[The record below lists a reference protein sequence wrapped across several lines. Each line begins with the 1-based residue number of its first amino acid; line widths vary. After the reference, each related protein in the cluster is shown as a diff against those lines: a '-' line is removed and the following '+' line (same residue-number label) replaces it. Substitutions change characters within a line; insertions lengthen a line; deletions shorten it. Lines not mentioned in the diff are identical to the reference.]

1 MSTLPDFPF
10 AKQSTFTRN
19 GDLGDHPTVES
30 PLPVTE
36 SPAAESQ
43 VTNQQILPS
52 LGEHAV
58 DPLPLTDSQNTVQNT
73 EPSEDNLDN
82 VTTPLERRY
91 PLRNRKPKII
101 QSMTS
106 MDFGEQSSEQS
117 SFREAMESRE
127 AFLWQPSIQEE
138 YDSHIRN
145 GTWKLVPLP
154 ADRTPI
160 GTRWVFKVKPGHL
173 ETPTRYKSRFVAKGY
188 SQVKGIDFNEY
199 ALYAPV
205 VGYTSL
211 RVILSLCAIF
221 DLEMAQLDIKTAFLN
236 GLVEEEI
243 YIEQP
248 EGFTTPESEHLVGRL
263 VKCIYGLKQ
272 ALHVWNEKFNDFLIL
287 FGFTRSKHDPCVYFR
302 RRETEILIMAIWVD
316 DGLICSNNKTAIAE
330 IISFLATHFEMRS
343 LPTDRFVGLELTR
356 NRKEKKLWVNQ
367 QAFIEK
373 IIHRFNMSQCNPKLT
388 PADPNV
394 RLSKE
399 MEPKTNSQRQEAK
412 KLPYQ
417 QAVGCLNYLAQTTR
431 PDIGFAVNQLSRYC
445 NLFGAE
451 HWKAAKHVIA
461 YLKGTVSYGLCY
473 GGDGASVSSSL
484 VGYSDSDYAGDL
496 DNFRSTTGYILFFNL
511 GPVCWRSRLQPSTAG
526 STMQAEYQALS
537 DFTKETV
544 FVRWLLQELNFL
556 GQQPAMLFCDNT
568 AAIQLANN
576 PSCQAKTRHINVA
589 YHTIRDFIKDRSIEV
604 NQVSS
609 KENLADTLTK
619 PLPAVAFEKIRSLI
633 GIQQLL
639 LSP

>member
-1 MSTLPDFPF
+1 
-10 AKQSTFTRN
+10 
-19 GDLGDHPTVES
+19 
-30 PLPVTE
+30 
-36 SPAAESQ
+36 
-43 VTNQQILPS
+43 
-52 LGEHAV
+52 
-58 DPLPLTDSQNTVQNT
+58 
-73 EPSEDNLDN
+73 
-82 VTTPLERRY
+82 
-91 PLRNRKPKII
+91 
-101 QSMTS
+101 MTS
-106 MDFGEQSSEQS
+106 MDFGEQSSEPS
-117 SFREAMESRE
+117 SFRETMESRE

-145 GTWKLVPLP
+145 GTWKLVRLP
-154 ADRTPI
+154 AGRTPI

-248 EGFTTPESEHLVGRL
+248 EGFTTPEREHLVGRL

-272 ALHVWNEKFNDFLIL
+272 APHVWNEKFNDFLIL

-367 QAFIEK
+367 KAFIEK

-451 HWKAAKHVIA
+451 H
-461 YLKGTVSYGLCY
+461 
-473 GGDGASVSSSL
+473 
-484 VGYSDSDYAGDL
+484 
-496 DNFRSTTGYILFFNL
+496 
-511 GPVCWRSRLQPSTAG
+511 
-526 STMQAEYQALS
+526 
-537 DFTKETV
+537 
-544 FVRWLLQELNFL
+544 
-556 GQQPAMLFCDNT
+556 
-568 AAIQLANN
+568 
-576 PSCQAKTRHINVA
+576 
-589 YHTIRDFIKDRSIEV
+589 
-604 NQVSS
+604 
-609 KENLADTLTK
+609 
-619 PLPAVAFEKIRSLI
+619 
-633 GIQQLL
+633 
-639 LSP
+639 